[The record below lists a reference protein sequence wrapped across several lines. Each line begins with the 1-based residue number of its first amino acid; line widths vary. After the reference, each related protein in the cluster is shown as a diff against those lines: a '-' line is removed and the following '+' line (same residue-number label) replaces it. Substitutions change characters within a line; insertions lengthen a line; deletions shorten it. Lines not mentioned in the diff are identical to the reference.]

1 MLCVCAHTHKEKR
14 PLVVFLCGF
23 PGKNKPNYIQIPSLP
38 SLGAF
43 SVMQGV
49 GCWTNPVRR
58 NTPSSSNHHHG
69 CTTSWQEERNDQQK
83 NINRWWKAA
92 WISCL
97 NKQSEE
103 RLCEEVCVCVCV
115 CVSVTVWLRYVITVR
130 QVQLHVLHSWFLMW
144 CFLLKYLNYFICAT
158 YWHIQLHT
166 RNSHCVHCVHCK
178 HGEIIKQKHCKGKAL
193 CFDGSNYFIYF
204 LSSVSLSSEA
214 SSLRAKK
221 LSETKQ
227 LPQALASQRLRVQ
240 TLNIGGKW
248 RKSSNTP
255 PFHY

>member
-1 MLCVCAHTHKEKR
+1 MHKSIFGFARFWVQNWFCMWSEAPCCGYWHCCIATIWCHKLCVCAHTHKEKR

-23 PGKNKPNYIQIPSLP
+23 PGKNKPNYIQIPSCPSLP

-103 RLCEEVCVCVCV
+103 RGTTVWRSVCLCMRLRECH
-115 CVSVTVWLRYVITVR
+115 CVS
-130 QVQLHVLHSWFLMW
+130 
-144 CFLLKYLNYFICAT
+144 
-158 YWHIQLHT
+158 
-166 RNSHCVHCVHCK
+166 CVM
-178 HGEIIKQKHCKGKAL
+178 
-193 CFDGSNYFIYF
+193 
-204 LSSVSLSSEA
+204 
-214 SSLRAKK
+214 
-221 LSETKQ
+221 
-227 LPQALASQRLRVQ
+227 
-240 TLNIGGKW
+240 
-248 RKSSNTP
+248 
-255 PFHY
+255 